1 MNRIALG
8 LRTLYLRYGKTA
20 AAASVGALA
29 VSGTFAIWSLAVAQQ
44 PYPAPYPPGNQG
56 PPPPN
61 YDRAYPQPGYQGR
74 QPSQE
79 QLRCAQLEH
88 ELANEWVVRR
98 QGVDSGPAIE
108 AEIRKQDRI
117 FQQTQ
122 ARAERSGCYRSNFIF
137 GRSLVRT
144 PKCLRLNSRIEDAR
158 RRLEALN
165 AQRQANR
172 GGSSRRRDELIA
184 ALARAG
190 CGTQYQRQARQGG
203 SRDSGGLFSW
213 LEEGFWDTQPRRG
226 LETSRIEQFAT
237 YRTLC
242 VRSCDGYYF
251 PVSFSTLPSNFSQD
265 IQQCQSRCAAP
276 AELFVYRN
284 PGEEPEQMVSSD
296 GRQAYADL
304 PNAWRYR
311 KEFVKGCSCKEAEY
325 DPTEIAAANEKA
337 EAEAAAKAGTPPP
350 GGGAQFADDKDKPKR
365 TQ

>member
-1 MNRIALG
+1 MNRIASG
-8 LRTLYLRYGKTA
+8 LRTLYSRYGKTA

-29 VSGTFAIWSLAVAQQ
+29 VSGAFAVWSFAIAQQ
-44 PYPAPYPPGNQG
+44 PYPAPYPPGNQA
-56 PPPPN
+56 PPPN
-61 YDRAYPQPGYQGR
+61 YDRAYPQPGNQGR
-74 QPSQE
+74 QLSQE
-79 QLRCAQLEH
+79 ELRCAQLEH
-88 ELANEWVVRR
+88 ELANQWVVRR
-98 QGVDSGPAIE
+98 QGADSGRNVE

-122 ARAERSGCYRSNFIF
+122 AQAERSGCYRSNFIF

-165 AQRQANR
+165 AQRQAGR
-172 GGSSRRRDELIA
+172 GGSDRRRDDLVA

-190 CGTQYQRQARQGG
+190 CGPQYRQQARSG
-203 SRDSGGLFSW
+203 SREGGLFSW
-213 LEEGFWDTQPRRG
+213 LEEGFWDAPPRRD
-226 LETSRIEQFAT
+226 LQTSRIEQFAT

-284 PGEEPEQMVSSD
+284 PGEEAEQMVSSD

-325 DPTEIAAANEKA
+325 DPTEIATANEKA

-350 GGGAQFADDKDKPKR
+350 SGGAQFADDKDKPKS